1 MGPLQEGLGNEWSE
15 PRLSA
20 ISLHATFYVVLDFI
34 NYYKIDLQWQLN
46 ISVLQVQQ

>member
-1 MGPLQEGLGNEWSE
+1 MSPLQEGLGNEWSE

-20 ISLHATFYVVLDFI
+20 ISLHATFYAVLDFI